1 VNGTLRPPDFDDLIG
16 PDVPAEER
24 ARLRRAHDMLV
35 AAGPPPDVPHS
46 LEEPPAP
53 VGRVVPLSRR
63 RSAWLALA
71 ATLALAAA
79 AFAGGFVLG
88 DRDETFET
96 RRDVV
101 MRGTDYAPGA
111 WAVIEL
117 GAADAQ
123 GNWPMLVTVRGL
135 KPLPEGGY
143 YELLLTLDGRPIA
156 TCGSFKVKAQGDT
169 TVRLGASYDVSRFD
183 GWVIRPYIHDRP
195 TFNKL
200 VFLRTAK
207 I

>member
-24 ARLRRAHDMLV
+24 ARLRRVHDMLV
-35 AAGPPPDVPHS
+35 AAGPPPDVPRS

-53 VGRVVPLSRR
+53 AGRVVPLSRR
-63 RSAWLALA
+63 RAAWLGLAAALA
-71 ATLALAAA
+71 TVA

-88 DRDETFET
+88 DRNETFET

-101 MRGTDYAPGA
+101 MRGTDRAPGS
-111 WAVIEL
+111 WATIEL

-123 GNWPMLVTVRGL
+123 GNWPMLVRVRGL

-143 YELLLTLDGRPIA
+143 YELLLTRDGRPLA
-156 TCGSFKVKAQGDT
+156 TCGSFKVKSEGET

-195 TFNKL
+195 KFNKL
-200 VFLRTAK
+200 VFLRTAR